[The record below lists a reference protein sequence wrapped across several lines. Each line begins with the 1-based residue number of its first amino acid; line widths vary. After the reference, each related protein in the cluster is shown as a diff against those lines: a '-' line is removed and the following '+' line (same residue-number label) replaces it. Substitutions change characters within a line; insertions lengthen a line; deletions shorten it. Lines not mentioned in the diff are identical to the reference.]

1 MGELLTNLERL
12 ELIECVQ
19 EYGFAKGSEIY
30 WIHKFVN
37 LPENKGKPRRQLEY
51 EIVEKLRLPKLSK
64 STFDKTM
71 GMYNKILPRL
81 MSNDVKSKIDMLNTQ
96 SSENHNEEK
105 SNKTLP
111 VKIEVVE
118 QRIRKWMDMKYDIL
132 GLPMDD
138 EIRDKLFDIEMAI
151 FMNQYLFRTYTFE
164 DTRNQLSDAFEK
176 SSVDKILEKKHG
188 K

>member
-1 MGELLTNLERL
+1 M
-12 ELIECVQ
+12 
-19 EYGFAKGSEIY
+19 K
-30 WIHKFVN
+30 
-37 LPENKGKPRRQLEY
+37 
-51 EIVEKLRLPKLSK
+51 
-64 STFDKTM
+64 D
-71 GMYNKILPRL
+71 
-81 MSNDVKSKIDMLNTQ
+81 
-96 SSENHNEEK
+96 
-105 SNKTLP
+105 KTLP
-111 VKIEVVE
+111 VKIEVLE

-176 SSVDKILEKKHG
+176 SGVDKILEKKHG